1 MGHVAGQA
9 IFVHRWMLEH
19 KGTPLRCMALVA
31 EFIHRISFD
40 HLATETTVRIM
51 TVKTRHLPFPY
62 GVMGL
67 FQGLRSNILVTAIT

>member
-1 MGHVAGQA
+1 
-9 IFVHRWMLEH
+9 
-19 KGTPLRCMALVA
+19 MALVA

-62 GVMGL
+62 GVTGL